1 MQDLIL
7 NPPLKRSMVQS
18 AEWSREGSLDSRWRY
33 PQQTGCGS
41 RPLKVVM
48 VAACPL
54 PSPRGTPIRILRMA
68 EALCER
74 GHEVHIVTYHLGGS
88 EVHPSLKMHRTFP
101 MKWYRNEAPGP
112 TWTKLL
118 LMDPLLVMKLRGLL
132 KRFDPDVVHAHHY
145 EGLIVAKMALGRRTI
160 PLVYDAHTMLDSEL
174 PLYGFVGS
182 AWLSRKIGACID
194 RRLPP
199 MADHVVAVTQT
210 IRDRFVKSG
219 IIPPDS
225 ITVVT
230 NGVEPEMFCD
240 PDAVEG
246 SAIESGRNVI
256 FTGNV
261 AAYQGLDLLLK
272 AFRTV
277 IERSSDARLV
287 IATDKEFSAFEPIEK
302 QACDLGVRE
311 NVDFIATD
319 GRKHLRELLSRADVA
334 VNPRTECD
342 GIPQKLLNYMAAG
355 KAVVSFEG
363 SAPIIRN
370 GVTGITVPNGD
381 VLGFGD
387 NILDLFKNVGL
398 RYRLGRNAREY
409 IKENLS
415 WDKVAMTVEK
425 INFDMITD
433 LSLGDRIKA

>member
-1 MQDLIL
+1 MQNLIL
-7 NPPLKRSMVQS
+7 NPTLKRSIVQS
-18 AEWSREGSLDSRWRY
+18 AEWSREGSLEPRWQY
-33 PQQTGCGS
+33 PQQTESGG

-48 VAACPL
+48 VAACPF

-74 GHEVHIVTYHLGGS
+74 GHEVHIVTYHLGGG
-88 EVHPSLKMHRTFP
+88 EVNPSLKMHRTIP
-101 MKWYRNEAPGP
+101 LGWYRDESPGP
-112 TWTKLL
+112 TWTKLF

-132 KRFDPDVVHAHHY
+132 TRFDPDVVHAHHY
-145 EGLIVAKMALGRRTI
+145 EGLIVAKMALGLRKI
-160 PLVYDAHTMLDSEL
+160 PLIYDAHTMLDTEL

-182 AWLSRKIGACID
+182 AWLSRKIGAFID

-199 MADHVVAVTQT
+199 MADHVVAVTET

-219 IIPPDS
+219 IIPPGV

-230 NGVEPEMFCD
+230 NGVEPEMFSD
-240 PDAVEG
+240 PEAVEG
-246 SAIESGRNVI
+246 TSIGTGRNVI

-272 AFRTV
+272 AFRKV
-277 IERSSDARLV
+277 IDRSTDSRLV

-302 QACDLGVRE
+302 QAYDLGVRE
-311 NVDFIATD
+311 NVDFIATN
-319 GRKHLRELLSRADVA
+319 GMKHLRELLSRADVA
-334 VNPRTECD
+334 VNPRTKCD

-381 VLGFGD
+381 VLGFGE
-387 NILDLFKNVGL
+387 NILDLFKNVSL
-398 RYRLGRNAREY
+398 RHRLGKNAREY
-409 IKENLS
+409 VKENLS
-415 WDKVAMTVEK
+415 WDKVAMTMEK

-433 LSLGDRIKA
+433 FSLGARIKA

>member
-1 MQDLIL
+1 MQNRIVNATLE
-7 NPPLKRSMVQS
+7 RSMLQS
-18 AEWSREGSLDSRWRY
+18 AERSREGSLDPRCQY
-33 PQQTGCGS
+33 PQQRKCGG

-68 EALCER
+68 EALCDR
-74 GHEVHIVTYHLGGS
+74 GHDVHIVTYHLGGS
-88 EVHPSLKMHRTFP
+88 EVHPSVKMHRTFP
-101 MKWYRNEAPGP
+101 LSWYRDEAPGP

-132 KRFDPDVVHAHHY
+132 TRFDPDVVHAHHY
-145 EGLIVAKMALGRRTI
+145 EGLIVAKMALGRRKI
-160 PLVYDAHTMLDSEL
+160 PLIYDAHTMLDSEL

-182 AWLSRKIGACID
+182 AWLSKKIGACID

-199 MADHVVAVTQT
+199 MADHIIAVTQT

-219 IIPPDS
+219 IISPDS

-230 NGVEPEMFCD
+230 NGVEPEMFGD
-240 PDAVEG
+240 PGAVEDT
-246 SAIESGRNVI
+246 SIVPGRNVI

-277 IERSSDARLV
+277 VDRSTDAKLV
-287 IATDKEFSAFEPIEK
+287 IATEKEYSAFEPIEK
-302 QACDLGVRE
+302 QACESGVRG
-311 NVDFIATD
+311 NVDFIATN
-319 GRKHLRELLSRADVA
+319 GLKQLRELLSHADVA

-363 SAPIIRN
+363 SGSIIRN
-370 GVTGITVPNGD
+370 GVTGITVPNGN
-381 VLGFGD
+381 VVGFGE
-387 NILDLFKNVGL
+387 NILNLFKNGRL
-398 RYRLGRNAREY
+398 RRQLGENAREY

-415 WDKVAMTVEK
+415 WDKVAKSVEK
-425 INFDMITD
+425 INFDIITD
-433 LSLGDRIKA
+433 LSLADRIKA